1 MSHPLITDQLAPV
14 TLITLLLFT
23 IGVGDVIGVR
33 RSLVYHDIEEERSC
47 VNIATVDYTV
57 GYFVF
62 VLLIQQYSLSPSL
75 QSSTNM

>member
-1 MSHPLITDQLAPV
+1 MSHRSITDQLVPV

-23 IGVGDVIGVR
+23 IGEGDVIGMR
-33 RSLVYHDIEEERSC
+33 RLLVYHDIEEEQSC

-62 VLLIQQYSLSPSL
+62 VNKTILF
-75 QSSTNM
+75 